1 MSITTGVWPG
11 AGTTANASFIIYGVE
26 GNSSTI
32 SIPNHPSTDSNPIF
46 VRGTEQKITVILN
59 KDIGEI
65 YSLCVWHDNSGN
77 NPSWYLEGVTITNLN
92 SGSCWKFIFETWL
105 SLEDESSSNEV
116 VQSPSCSGP
125 NRTSTA
131 LREMFSN
138 GHLWLSVIT
147 KTPGDCFTRVQ
158 RISSCFCLLLC
169 TMAVNAAFYHWG
181 TRSYQTINLGPL
193 KFSARQAIVSVQCT
207 LLILPLHA
215 IIVLI
220 KKSSARVQGEQSRL
234 WLCVFYTTCILCAM
248 LTVTSAAVTVSYS
261 LMWGSEKSQEWI
273 SSVTISFFQD
283 VLIVQP
289 FKCLLLVS
297 LTVMFTKCKA
307 KKVCASHQ
315 SNREMPLK
323 KATVLSMTKTDLSKQ
338 RTESA
343 AKARHRL
350 SVRQAGFYLTFLLA
364 IGVLS
369 YGNRDS
375 ARYLLFKS
383 LDDHVGNFKTVR
395 TSFS

>member
-11 AGTTANASFIIYGVE
+11 AGTTANVSFIMYRVE
-26 GNSSTI
+26 GNSGTI
-32 SIPNHPSTDSNPIF
+32 SMSNHPNSGSNPIF
-46 VRGTEQKITVILN
+46 GRGTEHNITVILK

-65 YSLCVWHDNSGN
+65 YSLCVWHDNAGN
-77 NPSWYLEGVTITNLN
+77 NPSWYLEELTITDVY
-92 SGSCWKFIFETWL
+92 SGSCWKFVFQTWL

-116 VQSPSCSGP
+116 LQNPSSSGP
-125 NRTSTA
+125 NIISTS
-131 LREMFSN
+131 LKEMFSN

-158 RISSCFCLLLC
+158 RISSCFCLLFC

-181 TRSYQTINLGPL
+181 AKSYQTINLGPL
-193 KFSARQAIVSVQCT
+193 KFSARQAIVSIQCT
-207 LLILPLHA
+207 LITLPLHVT
-215 IIVLI
+215 ILLI
-220 KKSSARVQGEQSRL
+220 KKSSARVQGEHSRL
-234 WLCVFYTTCILCAM
+234 WLFVFYTTCVLCAM
-248 LTVTSAAVTVSYS
+248 LTVSSAAVTVSYS
-261 LMWGSEKSQEWI
+261 LLWGSEKSQEWI

-283 VLIVQP
+283 ILIVQP

-297 LTVMFTKCKA
+297 LTVMFTKYKA
-307 KKVCASHQ
+307 KKAIAHRQ
-315 SNREMPLK
+315 SNSEMPPK
-323 KATVLSMTKTDLSKQ
+323 TATVLSMTTTDLSKM
-338 RTESA
+338 REESA

-350 SVRQAGFYLTFLLA
+350 SIRQAGFYLTFLLA

-369 YGNRDS
+369 YENRDS

-395 TSFS
+395 SSNF